1 MQNLCSISAFC
12 VHLSGKHRNVGLDP
26 VNIMQLLHHIVS
38 LPYNYSIFLSSL
50 SQPYYFKSSFL
61 PTFKLLLKILAINCK
76 NLIDIF
82 SFPQGSLI
90 KLSFRVDT
98 IWYVQQDPAYNRFF
112 GLSNKTG
119 NLYSKETVNISQV
132 RIDWS

>member
-1 MQNLCSISAFC
+1 MRLEVTLEKQSP
-12 VHLSGKHRNVGLDP
+12 K
-26 VNIMQLLHHIVS
+26 
-38 LPYNYSIFLSSL
+38 
-50 SQPYYFKSSFL
+50 
-61 PTFKLLLKILAINCK
+61 KLLLKILGINCK

-90 KLSFRVDT
+90 NLSFSVDT